1 MYPDFL
7 DDETSEIISTLS
19 DILYDDLN
27 LIIDRSSYAALALY
41 LKNLKDYDS
50 DTKQI
55 SKTKDLLDIPLE
67 IQSVCKKIVKTLEV
81 KFNIYCPTEELHN
94 LIIIIDSLKSKE
106 SFDSVGIMIAA
117 HGESLASNIAD
128 VANDLLSI
136 NFALAIDMPLTEDA
150 SKILPLFLEK
160 LKPGTF
166 KRGLILFADMGS
178 LTTLDEVIK
187 EKTGINIVTVNS
199 TNILLVIEAIRKS
212 IFLKSDK
219 IGRAHV

>member
-7 DDETSEIISTLS
+7 DDDISEIISTLS

-27 LIIDRSSYAALALY
+27 LVIDRSSYAALALY

-94 LIIIIDSLKSKE
+94 LMIIKDSLKSKE
-106 SFDSVGIMIAA
+106 NFDSVGIMIAA

-150 SKILPLFLEK
+150 SKILPH
-160 LKPGTF
+160 
-166 KRGLILFADMGS
+166 S
-178 LTTLDEVIK
+178 
-187 EKTGINIVTVNS
+187 
-199 TNILLVIEAIRKS
+199 
-212 IFLKSDK
+212 
-219 IGRAHV
+219 